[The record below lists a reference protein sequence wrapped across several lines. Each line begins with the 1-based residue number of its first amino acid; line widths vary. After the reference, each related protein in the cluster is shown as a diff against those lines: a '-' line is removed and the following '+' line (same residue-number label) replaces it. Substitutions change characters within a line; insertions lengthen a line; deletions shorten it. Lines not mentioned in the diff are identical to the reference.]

1 MISDAAKAVCVEN
14 HVLRYWEEELHL
26 SIHRNE
32 SGHRIYS
39 EEDVECFK
47 QIKDMKDKGLQLKA
61 IHMLIKNGN
70 LKSKETSKDETGL
83 LKRVEHLQEQEAPS
97 TPGNFEDKLERIQ
110 WLFNELVKKAL
121 QETLPETMEQ
131 VLTAN
136 LEQYQKSMCTDIRES
151 LVKEL
156 DYQFR
161 MQSERDEEREK
172 VFFDRS
178 EFYYEQIDEL
188 LRRKKDKKKRRLLF
202 KDK

>member
-26 SIHRNE
+26 PIQRNE

-70 LKSKETSKDETGL
+70 LKGKETSKGETGL
-83 LKRVEHLQEQEAPS
+83 LRQVERLQEKETPS

-136 LEQYQKSMCTDIRES
+136 LEQYKKSMCTEMRES

-161 MQSERDEEREK
+161 MQTEREDEREK
-172 VFFDRS
+172 AFLDRS

-188 LRRKKDKKKRRLLF
+188 LRRKKEKKKRRFLF
-202 KDK
+202 KG

>member
-26 SIHRNE
+26 PIQRNE

-70 LKSKETSKDETGL
+70 LKSKETSKGETGL
-83 LKRVEHLQEQEAPS
+83 LKQVERLQEKETPS
-97 TPGNFEDKLERIQ
+97 THGNFEDKLERIQ

-136 LEQYQKSMCTDIRES
+136 LEQYKKSMCTEMRES

-161 MQSERDEEREK
+161 MQTEREDEREK
-172 VFFDRS
+172 AFLDRS

-188 LRRKKDKKKRRLLF
+188 LRRKKEKKKRRFLF
-202 KDK
+202 KG